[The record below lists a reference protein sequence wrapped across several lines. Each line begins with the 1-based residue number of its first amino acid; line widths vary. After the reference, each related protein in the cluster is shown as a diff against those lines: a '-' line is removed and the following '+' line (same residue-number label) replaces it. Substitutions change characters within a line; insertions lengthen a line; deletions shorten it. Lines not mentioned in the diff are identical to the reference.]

1 MNGPWITAD
10 NLALLTD
17 LYELTMA
24 QAYWHEQMQGQA
36 VFSLYFR
43 KLPQRRNYMLA
54 CGLEDVLWYLEQLRF
69 NRAAL
74 DYLAGLGLFREEF
87 LRWLE
92 DFRFTGHVYALPEG
106 TPIFPE
112 EPLLEVEAPIIQAQ
126 LVESYIMNQIHL
138 QTVLASKASR
148 VVHAARGRPVMDF
161 GLRRMHGSDAA
172 IKSARAFYIAGVEA
186 TSNVLGGQVYG
197 LPVAGTM
204 GHSYIQAHADEAEAF
219 LAFSQLYPDTTL
231 LVDTYDS
238 LRGIER
244 IIELKRSQGDDFRIK
259 AVRLDS
265 GDLAGLASRARA
277 ILDAAGM
284 EETEIIASGGLEE
297 YKIAHLLEYG
307 APIDGFGIGTHMGVS
322 QDAPTLDLAYKLT
335 EYQGEGRLKTSPGKL
350 GWPGRKQVFRQ
361 QRAGHSIRDIVACHG
376 ECQEGRPLLME
387 VMRDGQR
394 INPQATDLHLARQRA
409 ADEVAALPTSVQQLD
424 IVEPAYP
431 VEFSARLQ
439 EYRNEVLA
447 RVQP

>member
-1 MNGPWITAD
+1 MNGPWINAD

-24 QAYWHEQMQGQA
+24 QAYWHEQMHGQA

-54 CGLEDVLWYLEQLRF
+54 CGLDDVLWYLEHLRF
-69 NRAAL
+69 NRGAL
-74 DYLAGLGLFREEF
+74 DYLAGLGLFSEEF

-92 DFRFTGHVYALPEG
+92 DFRFTGHVHAMPEG

-148 VVHAARGRPVMDF
+148 VVQAARGRPVMDF

-172 IKSARAFYIAGVEA
+172 LKSARAFYIAGIEA

-204 GHSYIQAHADEAEAF
+204 GHSYIQAHVDEAEAF
-219 LAFSQLYPDTTL
+219 LAFSRLYPDTTL

-244 IIELKRSQGDDFRIK
+244 IIELKRSHGDEFRIK

-265 GDLAGLASRARA
+265 GDLAGLASRARTM
-277 ILDAAGM
+277 LDAAGM
-284 EETEIIASGGLEE
+284 EEIEIVASGGLEE

-307 APIDGFGIGTHMGVS
+307 APIDSFGIGTHMGVS

-350 GWPGRKQVFRQ
+350 SWPGRKQVFRQ
-361 QRAGHSIRDIVACHG
+361 QRAGHSTRDIVACHL
-376 ECQEGRPLLME
+376 ERHEGRPLLMQ

-394 INPQATDLHLARQRA
+394 INPEATDLQRARQRA
-409 ADEVAALPTSVQQLD
+409 ADEVAALPTPVQQLD

-431 VEFSARLQ
+431 VEFSTRLQ
-439 EYRNEVLA
+439 EYRSEVLA